1 MMFRLISILIL
12 LQLVA
17 CTHGH
22 CRNQNEKKNLEPV
35 PQGLIMKSTD
45 KVKVYKNDGSL
56 QCGQGKAIPIAEMAK
71 DLGQIQVFSSY
82 NKNDGKMRIQQCGTP
97 TGNCNVFEIPK
108 SELEKA
114 LQLGFKEWIY
124 E

>member
-1 MMFRLISILIL
+1 MKQLFLAFCL
-12 LQLVA
+12 LQLIA

-22 CRNQNEKKNLEPV
+22 CRNQNENIQPQPV
-35 PQGLIMKSTD
+35 PQALMMKNTD

-56 QCGQGKAIPIAEMAK
+56 QCGQGKAIELSTMAK
-71 DLGQIQVFSSY
+71 ELGDIQVFSSY
-82 NKNDGKMRIQQCGTP
+82 SKNDGKMRIQLCGSP

-108 SELEKA
+108 KDLEKA